1 MKRRLVRRSAL
12 TGVLAAT
19 GLMATA
25 CPPMEPPVIPSQN
38 FTFKANSVTVNT
50 SNDKGVCVLGVCVP
64 PARDEPFVIN
74 IGFKVTIGQPNSATT
89 QIITGDNAWPGLI
102 QQGPGEGSSHTFTG
116 GQQAITP
123 LSNIP
128 MLDVLDLAG
137 GQKLTV
143 AGVWSWGMEAD
154 LYSPGGITASANV
167 LRTAL
172 NQFLAGGAPITDANQ
187 IVTIILNALGVG
199 GVFSYLGANLGSIFF
214 GDDAI
219 GSKLYI
225 GVGTRGALSDI
236 VQGSAGSAV
245 FPSIDIPVV
254 NVPPDIRGG
263 AIFSLGAGDRTLS
276 GQSFTNGGVS
286 GRHTYSFSLAGA

>member
-1 MKRRLVRRSAL
+1 
-12 TGVLAAT
+12 
-19 GLMATA
+19 
-25 CPPMEPPVIPSQN
+25 
-38 FTFKANSVTVNT
+38 
-50 SNDKGVCVLGVCVP
+50 
-64 PARDEPFVIN
+64 
-74 IGFKVTIGQPNSATT
+74 
-89 QIITGDNAWPGLI
+89 
-102 QQGPGEGSSHTFTG
+102 
-116 GQQAITP
+116 
-123 LSNIP
+123 

-137 GQKLTV
+137 GQKLTI

-154 LYSPGGITASANV
+154 QYSPGGIDASANV

-172 NQFLAGGAPITDANQ
+172 NNVLAGGAAITDPNQ
-187 IVTIILNALGVG
+187 IVSAILNALGVG

-219 GSKLYI
+219 GSKMYI
-225 GVGTRGALSDI
+225 GVGARGALSDI

-263 AIFSLGAGDRTLS
+263 AIFSLGAGNRNFT
-276 GQSFTNGGVS
+276 GQSFTNDGIQ